1 MLANSGAYLVWSL
14 VFVVICGTL
23 AIAQPKEGGIL
34 FGDFFDRD
42 EIGGAYEIV
51 NPDPN
56 RFAVAGGQL
65 LIVAT
70 PASEAPTFLQKV
82 VEVKNGIYLKQTF
95 SGDFVATVKLTMQ
108 VEAGHITGMRYRVD
122 DENELFV
129 GLWGVE
135 EGSNKIGYSLP
146 GYLSP
151 APKRRPFF
159 RKVVNGEADVRPL
172 KGAQVGKR
180 KLAPYATQPEA
191 WYLQLE
197 RRGVQYTG
205 RVSTD
210 GKQWTEIGSHTILPK
225 NGRLGLITYLD
236 WKQGHENSAEF
247 DDFVVRGKQ

>member
-1 MLANSGAYLVWSL
+1 MLAKSGAFLVWSL
-14 VFVVICGTL
+14 VFVVIFGTL

-42 EIGGAYEIV
+42 ELGGAYEVV

-70 PASEAPTFLQKV
+70 PASEAPSFLEKV
-82 VEVKNGIYLKQTF
+82 VEVKNGIYLNQTF

-135 EGSNKIGYSLP
+135 VGSNKIGYSLP
-146 GYLSP
+146 EYLRP
-151 APKRRPFF
+151 NPKRRPFF

-172 KGAQVGKR
+172 QGAQVGKR

-197 RRGVQYTG
+197 RKGVQYTG

-225 NGRLGLITYLD
+225 NGRLGLTAYLD
-236 WKQGHENSAEF
+236 WKQGHENSTEF
-247 DDFVVRGKQ
+247 DDFVVRGK